1 MQDQAKL
8 TLMLKE
14 ARYKL
19 GRDTP
24 LEGLL
29 APPLHLYLNA
39 HDTGMQAR
47 IELRAPG
54 HKTITVWEGSVW
66 YSSRYEFNDRDKVL
80 GLNPE
85 ADFAHAKV
93 EAFFAEVERRLADKA
108 AEAEKAKLVAQA
120 RDNCEHDAA
129 LAAYREMLG

>member
-1 MQDQAKL
+1 MQNQAKL
-8 TLMLKE
+8 TLMLKD

-19 GRDTP
+19 RETP

-29 APPLHLYLNA
+29 APPLHLYLSA
-39 HDTGMQAR
+39 HDTGTQAR

-66 YSSRYEFNDRDKVL
+66 NSSRYEFNDKDKVL

-85 ADFAHAKV
+85 VPFAHAKV
-93 EAFFAEVERRLADKA
+93 EAFFAQVEQRLADKA
-108 AEAEKAKLVAQA
+108 AEAATAALAAQA
-120 RDNCEHDAA
+120 RRNCEHDAA